1 MVASRAREIRKKNRG
16 KMNTI
21 HTAQIQVLYQEIK
34 ICSKELLKRFSQ
46 YSRSLIYHWVKKPI
60 NGKILV
66 DQRNLNKGRPRKLS
80 AYDERRVVSTVKNL
94 WETMGH
100 YTSMHVQLDSG
111 TTYVCN
117 KTVRNYMNRNG
128 YCYLRSKKKGLLTA
142 TDLKKRRKY
151 CRQAKMMGLRGYFWR
166 I

>member
-21 HTAQIQVLYQEIK
+21 HTAQIQVLYQERK
-34 ICSKELLKRFSQ
+34 ICGKELLKRFSQ

-100 YTSMHVQLDSG
+100 YTCSTWQWNNLCLQQNCQELYEPKWILLSPLQEKGSFDCHWP
-111 TTYVCN
+111 
-117 KTVRNYMNRNG
+117 
-128 YCYLRSKKKGLLTA
+128 KKA
-142 TDLKKRRKY
+142 
-151 CRQAKMMGLRGYFWR
+151 
-166 I
+166 